1 MNCSFKYPSE
11 KVLNLKRALVPDDFK
26 LMLPTKVATNVR
38 REYERPS
45 TPSYARAGLSSIPA
59 RIANAILSEVP
70 VDRLHPFPFKNLRLF
85 EYQYMFLIG
94 RLAAEGIEPHLAALT
109 PAWQPGA
116 DKVDARTYQVIR
128 DAVLQDEN
136 RYAELAS
143 RHLVRAHTRALAL
156 GMADAMKDHEEA
168 GETRGYAYNKAMAD
182 ALKEYLPELCT
193 AWRYAELVVAADGRE
208 ETRGVPVGIDWKELQ
223 KTYGPLRLS

>member
-26 LMLPTKVATNVR
+26 LMLPTGIAARVR
-38 REYERPS
+38 KDYERPS
-45 TPSYARAGLSSIPA
+45 TSSYARVGLSIPT
-59 RIANAILSEVP
+59 RIANAVLTEVQP
-70 VDRLHPFPFKNLRLF
+70 AAWDRPHPFPFKNLRLF
-85 EYQYMFLIG
+85 EYQYMPLIG
-94 RLAAEGIEPHLAALT
+94 RLAAEGIEPYLPSLT
-109 PAWQPGA
+109 PAWQPGD
-116 DKVDARTYQVIR
+116 DKVDARTYQAVR

-143 RHLVRAHTRALAL
+143 RHLVRAHTRALAISM
-156 GMADAMKDHEEA
+156 GSAMED
-168 GETRGYAYNKAMAD
+168 RGTASGYVYNKAMAD

-193 AWRYAELVVAADGRE
+193 AWRYAELVVAADDRE
-208 ETRGVPVGIDWKELQ
+208 QTRGAPVSIDWKELQ